1 MRKFWSANNRCWI
14 GLTNGTRILFVI
26 RTKEA
31 EAAAGLGTYVK
42 PTDLKKVPDFESRR
56 GAPKNETVES
66 QESAI
71 PNGDVDMWTCKNEFW
86 KLKIKMDSR
95 NEWIPNFK

>member
-1 MRKFWSANNRCWI
+1 M
-14 GLTNGTRILFVI
+14 
-26 RTKEA
+26 
-31 EAAAGLGTYVK
+31 
-42 PTDLKKVPDFESRR
+42 VPDFESRR